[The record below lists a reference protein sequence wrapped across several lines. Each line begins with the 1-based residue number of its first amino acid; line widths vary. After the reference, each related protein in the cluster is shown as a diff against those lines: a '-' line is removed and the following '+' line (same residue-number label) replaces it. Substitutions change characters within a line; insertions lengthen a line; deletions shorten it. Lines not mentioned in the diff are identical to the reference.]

1 MLSKKS
7 EVFIHHQTT
16 IGNDVWIG
24 AKAIIKC
31 GVTIGHGAVVAG
43 GTFVSKDV
51 PPYAIVGGVPA
62 KVIKYRFDEATIQQL
77 LELEWWNIPIEH
89 LANIRFD
96 DINSAIEDCK
106 KVKKTLIEE
115 Q

>member
-1 MLSKKS
+1 MNHLS
-7 EVFIHHQTT
+7 HHQTT

-24 AKAIIKC
+24 AKVIIKC
-31 GVTIGHGAVVAG
+31 GVTIGHGAIVA
-43 GTFVSKDV
+43 KDV

-62 KVIKYRFDEATIQQL
+62 KIIKYRFDEATIRQL
-77 LELEWWNIPIEH
+77 LELEWWNIPIEY

-106 KVKKTLIEE
+106 KAKRILIEE
-115 Q
+115 R